1 MMTELLQQ
9 ARLLDP
15 GTDTDQVGDV
25 LIGEQGRILAVAPQ
39 ITEFPA
45 DTIIRDCRGLIVAP
59 GLVDLYSYPSE
70 PGYESRETLAQFLQA
85 AQAGGF
91 TRLTLL
97 PNSQPPLDRPSS
109 LAWFRARLAELR
121 HQCPDLGRLHINFW
135 GGLTH
140 KLEGAQ
146 MSELAELA
154 AAGVVGFSDGLPLQN
169 LGLLQNLL
177 DYLQPLQQPIALYPS
192 DSGLAGQGVVREGV
206 NALRFGLPGVTAS
219 TETAALAAILE
230 LVAARPIPIHIM
242 RVSTA
247 RSVTLLRTAQAQGL
261 PVTASTTWH
270 HLLLDT
276 EALHSYHPSLHL
288 HPPLGN
294 PDDRKALRQGISEGV
309 IQSIAI
315 DHRAYTYEE
324 KTVPF
329 AEAPVGAVGLEL
341 ALSLLW
347 QQLVVTGVLKPLQL
361 WAALSHN
368 PARCLNQAPPSLQ
381 PGESD
386 ELILFDPQATWT
398 VETGALRTPA
408 QNTYYWGQSL
418 TGRVVVRSSVAQS

>member
-1 MMTELLQQ
+1 MMTELLQH
-9 ARLLDP
+9 AHLLDP
-15 GTDTDQVGDV
+15 GTKTDQVGDV
-25 LIGEQGRILAVAPQ
+25 LISEQGVILGVAPQ
-39 ITEFPA
+39 ITDFPA

-59 GLVDLYSYPSE
+59 GLVDLYSTTSE
-70 PGYESRETLAQFLQA
+70 PGYESRETLAQLLQA
-85 AQAGGF
+85 AHAGGF
-91 TRLTLL
+91 TRLNLL

-109 LAWFRARLAELR
+109 LAWLRARLAELS
-121 HQCPDLGRLHINFW
+121 HQFPDLVRLQVNFW

-140 KLEGAQ
+140 KLEGNQ

-154 AAGVVGFSDGLPLQN
+154 AAGVIGFSDGQPLQN

-177 DYLQPLQQPIALYPS
+177 DYLQPLQKPIALYPC
-192 DSGLAGQGVVREGV
+192 DLRLAGRGVVREGV
-206 NALRFGLPGVTAS
+206 NALRFGLPGVAVS
-219 TETAALAAILE
+219 AETAALAAILE
-230 LVAARPIPIHIM
+230 LIAARPIPVHIM

-247 RSVTLLRTAQAQGL
+247 RSVALLRAAQAQGL
-261 PVTASTTWH
+261 PVTASTTWQ

-288 HPPLGN
+288 QPPLGN
-294 PDDRKALRQGISEGV
+294 PDDRHALQQGIIEGV

-329 AEAPVGAVGLEL
+329 AEAPVGAIGLEL

-347 QQLVVTGVLKPLQL
+347 QQLVVPGLFTPLQL

-368 PARCLNQAPPSLQ
+368 PAQCLNQAPPSLQ
-381 PGESD
+381 PGQPD
-386 ELILFDPQATWT
+386 ELILFDPQANWT
-398 VETGALRTPA
+398 VETGALQTPA
-408 QNTYYWGQSL
+408 QNTYYWEKSL
-418 TGRVVVRSSVAQS
+418 TGRVLVR